1 MKSKTEFIERWKL
14 QMVGLAMYGVTS
26 ERNDGLMSRSARIL
40 ELPKE
45 VQGLLGA
52 MYDSL
57 DPENYPCVSAGKFDG
72 TFGRRRDGVP
82 RKAQPAP
89 DGLTVHIDDSARIG
103 RPHPAD
109 PGPVPVLAQGAE

>member
-1 MKSKTEFIERWKL
+1 GKVGGMVGGRVGGGRVGGMVGSMQGSPQDRGQSIQRGNTRQNRRSETMKSKTEFIERWKL

-57 DPENYPCVSAGKFDG
+57 DPENYPCVSAGKF
-72 TFGRRRDGVP
+72 
-82 RKAQPAP
+82 
-89 DGLTVHIDDSARIG
+89 
-103 RPHPAD
+103 
-109 PGPVPVLAQGAE
+109 EM